1 MLLCSYG
8 IGVERGLQEKKLK
21 LDYRNVVG
29 SSLYLNCRYD
39 MIPTIEYKLQK
50 PLESQ
55 YRGFLILL
63 F

>member
-1 MLLCSYG
+1 MWLEALS
-8 IGVERGLQEKKLK
+8 ILIV
-21 LDYRNVVG
+21 
-29 SSLYLNCRYD
+29 D

-63 F
+63 FWGKLTLESF